1 MLAGSSAK
9 AEPFLQRA
17 LDIDLRT
24 LGPSHTETAKC
35 MALLGTVYADLGYY
49 SHAESLLKQAV
60 DICTKAPGAQE
71 PTDVVPSTVEFEGP
85 TPVIQVGPM
94 VSGWPRFLL
103 RSRLALAG
111 LAR

>member
-1 MLAGSSAK
+1 V
-9 AEPFLQRA
+9 E
-17 LDIDLRT
+17 LR
-24 LGPSHTETAKC
+24 
-35 MALLGTVYADLGYY
+35 
-49 SHAESLLKQAV
+49 
-60 DICTKAPGAQE
+60 
-71 PTDVVPSTVEFEGP
+71 DVVPSTVEFEGP